1 MQQLKVGFARAVL
14 HCLEY
19 EADEELRA
27 LTIGNFAQLF
37 THIDRAQRQAIRSN
51 GRERVRRTL
60 NRYKDSFL
68 RDHPTSALRRDVE
81 GLLED
86 IEHQL
91 TEVTDETERV
101 RKDIRLMRKDFDLA
115 AEPGAIVEDYD
126 GFRERLDALPYG
138 GVQDV
143 QGS

>member
-1 MQQLKVGFARAVL
+1 MHQPRQLPR
-14 HCLEY
+14 
-19 EADEELRA
+19 
-27 LTIGNFAQLF
+27 LF
-37 THIDRAQRQAIRSN
+37 TRIDKAQRQAVRSN

-60 NRYKDSFL
+60 NRYKDAFL

-101 RKDIRLMRKDFDLA
+101 RKDMRLIRKDFDLA
-115 AEPGAIVEDYD
+115 AEPGAVVENYD
-126 GFRERLDALPYG
+126 DFRELLEALPYG
-138 GVQDV
+138 GVQAV
-143 QGS
+143 QAS